1 MASTRPADT
10 LPPCVTSRHPAARV
24 ERVTDN
30 PAPRTYGFPG
40 SERDLQNSG
49 FLGPF
54 KARVLLHV
62 LIATD
67 TDHHEIVTAFEA
79 ASGQVAVPG

>member
-1 MASTRPADT
+1 M
-10 LPPCVTSRHPAARV
+10 SRHPAARV

-40 SERDLQNSG
+40 SERDLQNRGLINSG